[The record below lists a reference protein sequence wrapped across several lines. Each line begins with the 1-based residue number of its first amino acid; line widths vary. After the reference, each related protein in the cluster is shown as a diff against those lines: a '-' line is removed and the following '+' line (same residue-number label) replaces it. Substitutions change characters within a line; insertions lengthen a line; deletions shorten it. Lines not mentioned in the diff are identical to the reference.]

1 MNRANHAVMNI
12 EQLTGR
18 YFRLRQELA
27 VADASVPRNT
37 GLIDRLADEIAAT
50 EREMAAASVGRL
62 RVVKTPAAATD
73 SPRVRAHS

>member
-1 MNRANHAVMNI
+1 MNRVNHTVMNI

-27 VADASVPRNT
+27 VAYASVPRNT
-37 GLIDRLADEIAAT
+37 GLIDRLADDIAAT

-62 RVVKTPAAATD
+62 RVVKTPSAATD
-73 SPRVRAHS
+73 SPRVRAHH